1 MGVRAGVGVTVSVG
15 AGVGVGVTVSVG
27 AGVGVDVGDGVSVG
41 ASVGV
46 TLGAGV
52 EVGDDV
58 TVTAGV
64 GSASAWHPI
73 NDSARM
79 EKSAAKK
86 MVWAKV
92 RGFTTG
98 CCSKQLKTQ
107 PL

>member
-1 MGVRAGVGVTVSVG
+1 MGVSVG
-15 AGVGVGVTVSVG
+15 AGVGDGVGVSVGVGDGVGVSVG
-27 AGVGVDVGDGVSVG
+27 AGVGDSVGVTVGDGVGATVG
-41 ASVGV
+41 AG
-46 TLGAGV
+46 
-52 EVGDDV
+52 V

-92 RGFTTG
+92 GSFMTG
-98 CCSKQLKTQ
+98 CCSKQIKLYLTM
-107 PL
+107 

>member
-1 MGVRAGVGVTVSVG
+1 MGVGVGVSVG
-15 AGVGVGVTVSVG
+15 AGVGDGVGVT
-27 AGVGVDVGDGVSVG
+27 AGVVG
-41 ASVGV
+41 ASVGA
-46 TLGAGV
+46 GATVGV
-52 EVGDDV
+52 
-58 TVTAGV
+58 GV

-86 MVWAKV
+86 MVWANV

-107 PL
+107 PF